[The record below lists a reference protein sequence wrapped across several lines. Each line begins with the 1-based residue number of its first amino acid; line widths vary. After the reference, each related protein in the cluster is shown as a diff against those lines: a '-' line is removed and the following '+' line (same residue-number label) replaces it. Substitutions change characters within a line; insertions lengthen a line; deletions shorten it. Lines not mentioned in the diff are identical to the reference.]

1 LDEGDGRTSNWDV
14 KVMETKYI
22 KVQNQK
28 FWNLSYLF
36 SSAQKLKKVQA
47 AFIKDVDEEIESI
60 ELKSKLIKNQ
70 LGLIE
75 DESDDDEDDDNLY
88 AIIVCPWS
96 HAT

>member
-1 LDEGDGRTSNWDV
+1 
-14 KVMETKYI
+14 
-22 KVQNQK
+22 
-28 FWNLSYLF
+28 
-36 SSAQKLKKVQA
+36 VQA

-88 AIIVCPWS
+88 AIIVCP
-96 HAT
+96 